1 MHRRLVSP
9 AINLS
14 SVSEHLPIFNQHIR
28 KHVACL
34 PTNDEFID
42 IYPYLSTCKISMFAE
57 AALGSEIQ
65 PKIKQTYLT
74 NFYE

>member
-14 SVSEHLPIFNQHIR
+14 SVSEHLPIFNEHIR
-28 KHVACL
+28 KAIAGL

-42 IYPYLSTCKISMFAE
+42 ILPYLSTCKISMFAE
-57 AALGSEIQ
+57 AALGSEIE
-65 PKIKQTYLT
+65 PATKEKYLT
-74 NFYE
+74 NFFE